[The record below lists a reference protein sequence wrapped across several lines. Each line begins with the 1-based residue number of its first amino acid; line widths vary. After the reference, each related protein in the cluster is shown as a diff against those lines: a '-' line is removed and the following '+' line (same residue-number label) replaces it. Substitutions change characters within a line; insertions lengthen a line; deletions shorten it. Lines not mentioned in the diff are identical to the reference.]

1 MTYPPSMAAEK
12 SDKSVLLE
20 LLATTQNGD
29 RKALARLITLAE
41 NQPEDFEEINLD
53 SNPTS
58 HILGI
63 TGAPGVGKSTTV
75 NALISFLR
83 KEDKSIAVIAV
94 DPSSPISG
102 GALLGDRIRLT
113 EHFLDS
119 KVFIRSLATRGHLGG
134 LSASTALTLKLAALS
149 GFDYII
155 VETVGVGQSEVEIMK
170 HAQTV
175 VVVMAPGM
183 GDGIQASKAGIL
195 EIGDIY
201 LVNKSDRDGAK
212 ETAKELEK
220 SLHLSPRRG
229 KWQPVILLGAM
240 EKQVGIEELVK
251 TISDHREAL

>member
-20 LLATTQNGD
+20 LLATSQNGD

-53 SNPTS
+53 SNSTS

-134 LSASTALTLKLAALS
+134 LSASTALTLKLVALS

>member
-53 SNPTS
+53 SNSTS

-83 KEDKSIAVIAV
+83 KEEKSIAVIAV

-113 EHFLDS
+113 EHFLDP

-134 LSASTALTLKLAALS
+134 LSASTALTIKLAALS

-155 VETVGVGQSEVEIMK
+155 VETVGVGQSEVEIMR

>member
-1 MTYPPSMAAEK
+1 MTYSPSMAAEK

-53 SNPTS
+53 SNSTS

>member
-1 MTYPPSMAAEK
+1 MTYSPSMAAEK

-53 SNPTS
+53 SNSTS

-119 KVFIRSLATRGHLGG
+119 KVFISSLATRGHLGG

>member
-20 LLATTQNGD
+20 LLATSQNGD

-53 SNPTS
+53 SNSTS

>member
-1 MTYPPSMAAEK
+1 MTYPPSMAA
-12 SDKSVLLE
+12 DKSENSSVLE
-20 LLATTQNGD
+20 LIAATKTGD
-29 RKALARLITLAE
+29 RKSLAKLITFAE
-41 NQPEDFEEINLD
+41 NTPEEFKDLTLDIN
-53 SNPTS
+53 SNS
-58 HILGI
+58 HVVGI
-63 TGAPGVGKSTTV
+63 TGSPGVGKSTTV
-75 NALISFLR
+75 NALISYLR
-83 KEDKSIAVIAV
+83 GRDKSIAVIAV

-113 EHFLDS
+113 EHFLDPG
-119 KVFIRSLATRGHLGG
+119 VFIRSLATRGHLGG
-134 LSASTALTLKLAALS
+134 LSASTALTIQLAQLA

-170 HAQTV
+170 HAETV

-201 LVNKSDRDGAK
+201 LVNKSDRDGAQ

-229 KWQPVILLGAM
+229 KWQPVILLGSM
-240 EKQVGIEELVK
+240 EKQIGIEELVK
-251 TISDHREAL
+251 TISEHHEVQ